1 MKWFQCDV
9 SKYYKTY
16 APILNEI
23 IFPGVLQE
31 GGCSY
36 SEIKACVNYVSIQG
50 QAAGTHKKPIM

>member
-16 APILNEI
+16 TPILNEI

-36 SEIKACVNYVSIQG
+36 SEIKACVNYVNIQG
-50 QAAGTHKKPIM
+50 